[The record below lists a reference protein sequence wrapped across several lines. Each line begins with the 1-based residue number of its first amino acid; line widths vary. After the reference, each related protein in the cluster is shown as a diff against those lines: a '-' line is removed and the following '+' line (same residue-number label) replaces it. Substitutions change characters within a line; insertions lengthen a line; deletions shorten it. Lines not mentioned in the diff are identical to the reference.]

1 MEQAPPKPEPP
12 RSTRIDIRILDDGR
26 VVFGDLPPEL
36 AEVAAILGGGEP
48 EVSVDIQA
56 LSQALWGQPSLRTL
70 RRAGRVAVHDERAFA
85 FLEAA
90 FPPACVH
97 CWDDF

>member
-1 MEQAPPKPEPP
+1 MAEPASSAEVQASPAPP

-48 EVSVDIQA
+48 VACDLPTEEP
-56 LSQALWGQPSLRTL
+56 QP
-70 RRAGRVAVHDERAFA
+70 
-85 FLEAA
+85 
-90 FPPACVH
+90 
-97 CWDDF
+97 